1 MRRAAAAVLI
11 ATTVLLG
18 LWTGPAG
25 AVAPPGATAQCRDGS
40 YSYSQ
45 THSGSCSH
53 HGGVAVWLD
62 GGASAAAPA
71 TLGATVLLAP
81 RRVHGVCVRGPQPDR
96 RCSPGAFYSGL
107 DSAVLCASSFR
118 TGVVRNVPQA
128 EKYAVEREYGM
139 PARLYGR
146 TIEIDHV
153 VPLELGGANDIAN
166 LFPEPG
172 SGAASYHSKD
182 ALENRAH
189 DLVCAGRMTLRVAQS
204 RIASNWETLYAQ
216 VFGAPPQR

>member
-11 ATTVLLG
+11 ATTVALG
-18 LWTGPAG
+18 LCSGRAG
-25 AVAPPGATAQCRDGS
+25 AAAPPGATAQCRDGS

-45 THSGSCSH
+45 THSGTCSY
-53 HGGVAVWLD
+53 HGGVAVWL
-62 GGASAAAPA
+62 GAGAAAAASPA
-71 TLGATVLLAP
+71 LGATVLLAP
-81 RRVHGVCVRGPQPDR
+81 RRAAGPCVRGPRPDR

-107 DSAVLCASSFR
+107 GTAVVCGGSFR
-118 TGVVRNVPQA
+118 TGAVRNVPQA
-128 EKYAVEREYGM
+128 EKYAVEREYGL

-153 VPLELGGANDIAN
+153 VPLELGGANDLAN

-172 SGAASYHSKD
+172 SGAASYHAKD
-182 ALENRAH
+182 ALENRVH

-204 RIASNWETLYAQ
+204 RIASNWETLFAQ
-216 VFGAPPQR
+216 VFGAPPR